1 MGAVLSAAGKARGA
15 KFETDLLKRIRE
27 AYRFPAERLRLA
39 GKNDEGDLALVHAP
53 RFIHVVIE
61 AKAERP
67 HDFASAVREMLV
79 ERDNYA
85 KARGIDPRDVLAVSV
100 HKRPG
105 KSIGESYVVTTLDEF
120 FGN

>member
-1 MGAVLSAAGKARGA
+1 MSTAGKRRGA
-15 KFETDLLKRIRE
+15 AFELDLLKRFRGT
-27 AYRFPAERLRLA
+27 YRLATERLRLA
-39 GKNDEGDLALVHAP
+39 GKNDEGDLAVVHAP
-53 RFIHVVIE
+53 RFVHVVVE

-67 HDFASAVREMLV
+67 HDFAAAVREMLV

-85 KARGIDPRDVLAVSV
+85 RARGIDPRDVLAVSV

-105 KSIGESYVVTTLDEF
+105 KSIGDAYVVTTLDEF